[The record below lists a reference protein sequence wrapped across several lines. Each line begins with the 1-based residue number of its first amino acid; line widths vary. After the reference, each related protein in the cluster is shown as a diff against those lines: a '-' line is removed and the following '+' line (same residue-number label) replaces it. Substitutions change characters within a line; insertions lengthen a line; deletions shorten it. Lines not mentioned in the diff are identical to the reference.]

1 MTLGLAPTRGDLL
14 RSTVHYCE
22 GRVAEDSIYA
32 VLHRGCSNLFPDM
45 NLLMA
50 TSSSSHS
57 IARDFRERDGDY

>member
-22 GRVAEDSIYA
+22 GRGGLDYA